1 MDDDIGLFD
10 YPIDKFASIFYNC
23 LVADN
28 SIHLDDD
35 DDTDTAIYADK
46 HIHLS
51 LTYTIDG
58 GLLEGR
64 LKVCLSHFH

>member
-10 YPIDKFASIFYNC
+10 YPIDKFASIFHNC
-23 LVADN
+23 LLSD
-28 SIHLDDD
+28 STIHLDDSD
-35 DDTDTAIYADK
+35 NSDAIYADK
-46 HIHLS
+46 HINLS

-64 LKVCLSHFH
+64 LKVCLCFH